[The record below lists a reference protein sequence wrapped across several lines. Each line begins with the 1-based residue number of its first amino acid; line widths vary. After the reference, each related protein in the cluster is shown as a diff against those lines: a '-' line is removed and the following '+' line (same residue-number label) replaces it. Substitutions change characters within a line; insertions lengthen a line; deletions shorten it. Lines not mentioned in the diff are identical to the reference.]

1 MDNIVKTD
9 LRALEK
15 GLDLIEMAHTN
26 GLRLVPN
33 GGELKLKK
41 DPNAVDYNKEQADVA
56 AGILKQNKQ
65 DVLDITADRDGTQK
79 LLAQSQARMS
89 EAHDWLMTHIDLWDR
104 LETAYRTLFGTTE
117 CVMGAGG
124 CREDAVV
131 RCKACEG
138 SSING

>member
-65 DVLDITADRDGTQK
+65 DVLDITADRDRTQK
-79 LLAQSQARMS
+79 LLAQSQLRMI
-89 EAHDWLMTHIDLWDR
+89 EAHDWLMTHLDLWGR
-104 LETAYRTLFGTTE
+104 LEKAYRALFGTTE
-117 CVMGAGG
+117 CIAGAKG

-131 RCKACEG
+131 CCKACERR
-138 SSING
+138 

>member
-65 DVLDITADRDGTQK
+65 DVLDITADRDRTQK
-79 LLAQSQARMS
+79 LLAQSQLRMI
-89 EAHDWLMTHIDLWDR
+89 EAHAWLMTHLDLWDR
-104 LETAYRTLFGTTE
+104 LEKVYRTLFGTTE
-117 CVMGAGG
+117 CIAGAKG

-131 RCKACEG
+131 CCKACERR
-138 SSING
+138 

>member
-65 DVLDITADRDGTQK
+65 DVLDITADRDRTQK
-79 LLAQSQARMS
+79 LLAQSQLRMI
-89 EAHDWLMTHIDLWDR
+89 EAHDWLMTHLDLWDR
-104 LETAYRTLFGTTE
+104 LEKVYRTLFGTTE
-117 CVMGAGG
+117 CIAGAKG

-131 RCKACEG
+131 CCKACERR
-138 SSING
+138 